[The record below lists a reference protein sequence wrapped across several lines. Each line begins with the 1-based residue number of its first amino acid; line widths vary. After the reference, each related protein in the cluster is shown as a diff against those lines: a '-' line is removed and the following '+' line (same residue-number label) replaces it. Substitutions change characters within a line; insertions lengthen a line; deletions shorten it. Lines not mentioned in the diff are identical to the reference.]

1 MAKPLAGGP
10 QMDWQGSGR
19 SGLSEYSELCIY
31 HKGLQNM
38 FLSDIKY
45 VPIKFDLHAAELAS
59 NKPSIFF
66 FSFLGKITQDIY
78 DSCVQYLLHV
88 TVTGDRGRGAEEEML
103 KSINVSAVSL
113 EIKAEY
119 LGVGEGFT
127 PRAYPH
133 ASSRHSE
140 GDAPQPLTFSP
151 TWQVLL
157 PASTHVC
164 MQSRFSLVG
173 HYEL

>member
-10 QMDWQGSGR
+10 QIDWQGSR
-19 SGLSEYSELCIY
+19 CSGLSEYSEICIY
-31 HKGLQNM
+31 NKGLQNM

-66 FSFLGKITQDIY
+66 FSFFGKSTQDIY
-78 DSCVQYLLHV
+78 DNCVQYLLHV
-88 TVTGDRGRGAEEEML
+88 TVTGDRGRGEEEEML
-103 KSINVSAVSL
+103 KNINVSAVSL

-127 PRAYPH
+127 RRAYLQ
-133 ASSRHSE
+133 ASSRHS
-140 GDAPQPLTFSP
+140 
-151 TWQVLL
+151 
-157 PASTHVC
+157 
-164 MQSRFSLVG
+164 
-173 HYEL
+173 